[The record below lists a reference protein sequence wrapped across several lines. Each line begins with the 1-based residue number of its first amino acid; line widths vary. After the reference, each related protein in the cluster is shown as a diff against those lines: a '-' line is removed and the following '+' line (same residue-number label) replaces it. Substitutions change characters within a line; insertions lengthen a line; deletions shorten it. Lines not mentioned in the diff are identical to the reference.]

1 LQGWTNSATILL
13 AQPVSPRKHTAFAFR
28 LLTVNNSSW
37 MGRWIYPRRQ
47 TGTRPVKTCLKCT
60 VMERDSDPSADVMT
74 LQLHPGE
81 VLALYGFLALGA
93 HFAAVISG
101 EDSPFSPDEI
111 RSHITTIG
119 ESASNTLMD
128 KLVGAVAAV
137 VQDRARLPKSSP
149 AT

>member
-1 LQGWTNSATILL
+1 
-13 AQPVSPRKHTAFAFR
+13 
-28 LLTVNNSSW
+28 
-37 MGRWIYPRRQ
+37 MGRSDLSTAADRYA
-47 TGTRPVKTCLKCT
+47 TVKTCLKCT